1 MTMQEALAALGVR
14 DDTMTQAEKD
24 RLDRDGFLLLPDM
37 LTAEQVTRFGAR
49 LDELLAEEGEDAGK
63 EVHQEAGTDRLANLV
78 NKDAMFEVCYTH
90 PRLLAAVAHIFR
102 RDFRFNS
109 LNSRSAL
116 PGQGH
121 QGFHPDFGRAV
132 EPGEYFVCNSAWLL
146 DDFTETN
153 GPTRVVPGSHRSGK
167 LPKDEMADPRE
178 PHPREIQVLAPAGSV
193 FVFNSHVW
201 HSGTRNNTDKPRRV
215 IHSSFTRR
223 DQAQQTNQRE
233 YLRPETY
240 ARLSEAARYVLDV

>member
-1 MTMQEALAALGVR
+1 MQEALTALGVR
-14 DDTMTQAEKD
+14 DDTLTPAEKEQ
-24 RLDRDGFLLLPDM
+24 LDRDGFLLLSNM
-37 LTAEQVTRFGAR
+37 LTPEQVTRFGAR
-49 LDELLAEEGEDAGK
+49 LDELLAVEGEDAGK

-78 NKDAMFEVCYTH
+78 DKDVMFEVCYTH

-102 RDFRFNS
+102 RDFKFNS

-121 QGFHPDFGRAV
+121 QGFHPDFDRAV
-132 EPGEYFVCNSAWLL
+132 EPGDYYVCNSAWLL
-146 DDFTETN
+146 DAFTETN

-167 LPKDEMADPRE
+167 LPSDEMADPRE
-178 PHPREIQVLAPAGSV
+178 PHPGEIRILAAAGSV

-201 HSGTRNNTDKPRRV
+201 HSGTRNNTDQPRRV

-233 YLRPETY
+233 YLSGDLRPPE
-240 ARLSEAARYVLDV
+240 